1 MTTGLN
7 SKTTHG
13 FSFERRVSYYDTDA
27 MGIVHH
33 SNHVRYFEDA
43 RVAWM
48 RESGLA
54 NYHAPKGPYT
64 FAVHELSLNY
74 KKPLRF
80 DDLFKVSLTVR
91 LDGLRLRFD
100 YVITLG
106 GDVIADVIADGHTVL
121 IPLDVNFRPSR
132 LPPSARDLF

>member
-1 MTTGLN
+1 MST
-7 SKTTHG
+7 SFK
-13 FSFERRVSYYDTDA
+13 FERRVSYYDTDA

-33 SNHVRYFEDA
+33 SNYVRYFEDA

-54 NYHAPKGPYT
+54 DYHAPKGPFT

-80 DDLFKVSLTVR
+80 DDLFSVTLTVQ

-106 GDVIADVIADGHTVL
+106 GDRVADGRTVL
-121 IPLDVNFRPSR
+121 IPLDAKFRPAR
-132 LPPSARDLF
+132 LPQAARDLF